1 MKQKPEEIRQLAI
14 ADIKQKVESL
24 EKELYGLRY
33 QSQTSRVE
41 KPHRFTELR
50 REIARCKTII
60 REKEIANGGSEQE
73 Q

>member
-1 MKQKPEEIRQLAI
+1 MRRKSEEIRQLHVT
-14 ADIKQKVESL
+14 DIKQKVESL

-60 REKEIANGGSEQE
+60 REKEMANAGKKL
-73 Q
+73 